1 MRVAEMLPERAEATV
16 SSTLPTQRWDLG
28 IFLEGMGSH

>member
-1 MRVAEMLPERAEATV
+1 MRVAEMLPERAEATA
-16 SSTLPTQRWDLG
+16 SRTLPTQQWDLG